1 MSALIFELR
10 SAPDE
15 RLDLAPLTPERLD
28 GLKSKEIEALAIG
41 TTRVPLTVGDAFK
54 LKGVPI
60 RLMLRKGDNPY
71 AGRG

>member
-28 GLKSKEIEALAIG
+28 GLNSNEIEAHAIG
-41 TTRVPLTVGDAFK
+41 TTREP
-54 LKGVPI
+54 
-60 RLMLRKGDNPY
+60 
-71 AGRG
+71 